1 MSEDIYLKAE
11 QLKKEISND
20 PRVIRLNELEK
31 EMNDSEE
38 VMALAYKKDMAAVN
52 YSDILNHFSNESK
65 EAQEALKVLHQ
76 AKLDLD
82 NHPLVK
88 KYLKAYKEVRELY
101 GDINEILFSNF
112 SASLCP
118 RDK

>member
-1 MSEDIYLKAE
+1 MGKDIYLEAE
-11 QLKKEISND
+11 KLKETLQSD
-20 PRVIRLNELEK
+20 PRIIRLNELEK

-38 VMALAYKKDMAAVN
+38 VMALAYKKDMAVVN

-65 EAQEALKVLHQ
+65 EAQEALKALHQ

-88 KYLKAYKEVRELY
+88 DYLKAYKEVRELY
-101 GDINEILFSNF
+101 GEINEILFSNF

-118 RDK
+118 KDK